1 MEHFNQYIQR
11 VSNPIFNEDIL
22 FPKEND
28 NSSIVTSYNGDDEYT
43 DEQAD
48 NEDFFAAGG
57 SLQPSPL
64 NNIPFNIYSQPSNIN
79 NVQSYLN
86 NQANTANTDYIN
98 NIGQYNG
105 NLKNTLSE
113 SQKINA
119 LASNYGSVA
128 SMATDAV
135 GTVLSG
141 GNSTNAGNVMNGLGN
156 VAAMIPGP
164 YGAIASVALKGLG
177 HLTNAAFGSN
187 INKAFVN
194 NTNQGIASQNSMNS
208 NAKDADQLLNDANNM
223 NYMANVSKKDVGT
236 EGWFNNKA
244 SRITDNLNTKINDA
258 NNRTYNNLQNASNN
272 VDQTLYNKLN
282 QNYAAYGGSL
292 FANGGPLKK
301 IGINQVADNS
311 TLYTK
316 LPDETDSDKSI
327 THHAYLPT
335 VSVYGRKPVIESEN
349 KPMEGLPFL
358 NAATLGLANN
368 LSMSH
373 NIGVLKDIVNS
384 DKSWM
389 DVFNS
394 QVNGNNGVV
403 SDEYAKNNPIKS
415 NLINFALDMLS
426 PSILKGGDRAYKI
439 ARNIKNRNL
448 IAFNTI
454 EPFSYQ
460 GAYQR
465 GGDYLKALLTTE
477 ELPKFNKLEGKM
489 SEWYYNGDY
498 RVKNRAGAWRK
509 YLQIPDEQYGDVD
522 IYNINPDGKTWHYN
536 KKALDAANKRP
547 YIHKGISEAKDGKMV
562 TTDFITGNGGNVQV
576 DLKTIKDYAGNPLY
590 RKGIMTDTW
599 DIQPFQNAW
608 ASKPFENLIRS
619 AAEKANMNYHMD
631 IGNNRLS
638 NILKLRKLKD
648 WGRGKLND
656 WSNESPK
663 FIQFLDNIVF
673 PKIKDLEM
681 EI

>member
-105 NLKNTLSE
+105 NLKNTLSG

-119 LASNYGSVA
+119 LANNYGSVA

-141 GNSTNAGNVMNGLGN
+141 GNSTGAGNVMNGLGN

-236 EGWFNNKA
+236 EGWFSHKA
-244 SRITDNLNTKINDA
+244 SRITRNLNTKINDA

-272 VDQTLYNKLN
+272 VDQTLYNNLN
-282 QNYAAYGGSL
+282 QNYTAYGGSL
-292 FANGGPLKK
+292 FADGGPLS
-301 IGINQVADNS
+301 INPKWMHLHDNDLIQAPS
-311 TLYTK
+311 
-316 LPDETDSDKSI
+316 S
-327 THHAYLPT
+327 
-335 VSVYGRKPVIESEN
+335 VSVYRP
-349 KPMEGLPFL
+349 
-358 NAATLGLANN
+358 LG
-368 LSMSH
+368 
-373 NIGVLKDIVNS
+373 
-384 DKSWM
+384 
-389 DVFNS
+389 S
-394 QVNGNNGVV
+394 Q
-403 SDEYAKNNPIKS
+403 
-415 NLINFALDMLS
+415 
-426 PSILKGGDRAYKI
+426 
-439 ARNIKNRNL
+439 
-448 IAFNTI
+448 
-454 EPFSYQ
+454 
-460 GAYQR
+460 
-465 GGDYLKALLTTE
+465 LKA
-477 ELPKFNKLEGKM
+477 G
-489 SEWYYNGDY
+489 
-498 RVKNRAGAWRK
+498 
-509 YLQIPDEQYGDVD
+509 
-522 IYNINPDGKTWHYN
+522 
-536 KKALDAANKRP
+536 
-547 YIHKGISEAKDGKMV
+547 
-562 TTDFITGNGGNVQV
+562 
-576 DLKTIKDYAGNPLY
+576 
-590 RKGIMTDTW
+590 
-599 DIQPFQNAW
+599 
-608 ASKPFENLIRS
+608 
-619 AAEKANMNYHMD
+619 
-631 IGNNRLS
+631 LS
-638 NILKLRKLKD
+638 NQSNIRK
-648 WGRGKLND
+648 
-656 WSNESPK
+656 
-663 FIQFLDNIVF
+663 Q
-673 PKIKDLEM
+673 LEM
-681 EI
+681 L

>member
-86 NQANTANTDYIN
+86 NQANTPNTDYIN

-105 NLKNTLSE
+105 NLKNTLSG

-141 GNSTNAGNVMNGLGN
+141 GNSTGAGNVMNGLGN

-236 EGWFNNKA
+236 EGWFSNKV

-272 VDQTLYNKLN
+272 VDQTLYNNLN

-316 LPDETDSDKSI
+316 LPDEIDSDKSI

-368 LSMSH
+368 LSLSH

-454 EPFSYQ
+454 EPFNYQ

-489 SEWYYNGDY
+489 PEWYNNGGPN
-498 RVKNRAGAWRK
+498 VPNRAGAWRK
-509 YLQIPDEQYGDVD
+509 YLQIPDEQYGDAD
-522 IYNINPDGKTWHYN
+522 IYNK
-536 KKALDAANKRP
+536 
-547 YIHKGISEAKDGKMV
+547 
-562 TTDFITGNGGNVQV
+562 
-576 DLKTIKDYAGNPLY
+576 
-590 RKGIMTDTW
+590 
-599 DIQPFQNAW
+599 
-608 ASKPFENLIRS
+608 
-619 AAEKANMNYHMD
+619 
-631 IGNNRLS
+631 
-638 NILKLRKLKD
+638 
-648 WGRGKLND
+648 
-656 WSNESPK
+656 
-663 FIQFLDNIVF
+663 
-673 PKIKDLEM
+673 
-681 EI
+681 

>member
-236 EGWFNNKA
+236 EGWFSNKA

-489 SEWYYNGDY
+489 PEWYYNGDY

-547 YIHKGISEAKDGKMV
+547 YIHKSISEAKDGKML